1 MSYSFTDS
9 QNQQPIKDNDNNS
22 LLDILQSTGRT
33 IARTPINL
41 LALASGIPGDIA
53 SLVNRYVAAPIAQEI
68 TGQTA
73 LPYEQTSLS
82 QFLPTSRQEKEA
94 LTPEFLKPQNESE
107 QLTDEIVENA
117 VLLFSPV
124 KGKLPNSTIIKP
136 LAISIGSTL
145 AGELVKDITG
155 GDLEKA
161 SKAKLGTMFLA
172 TIANKANANKFVS
185 ALYKEA
191 EALLPQGTRVNATN
205 LSKNL
210 DNLINKVS
218 KGTKA
223 ASEQFVINEANAVK
237 NKIQNGTISIE
248 EAIASKRS
256 LGEKLNDFLYQSP
269 DRKARARAR
278 KLATQINVDLNNLIK
293 SYGNQNKE
301 FGRIFANAE
310 EAYGAIQQSNFIT
323 RLVGKNLKYNPATS
337 GLVNILTGGL
347 GTAASSALL
356 PYQATKLLYRITKS
370 PTLRKYYTK
379 TLGSAVKD
387 NAIQFNRDLEKLDK
401 AIQQDQSKDTYQFIN

>member
-9 QNQQPIKDNDNNS
+9 QNQQPLKDNDNNS

-41 LALASGIPGDIA
+41 LALASGIPGDVA
-53 SLVNRYVAAPIAQEI
+53 SLINRYVASPIAQEI
-68 TGQTA
+68 TGQPT
-73 LPYEQTSLS
+73 LPYEETTLS

-94 LTPEFLKPQNESE
+94 LTPEFLKPQSNSE
-107 QLTDEIVENA
+107 ELTDEILENA
-117 VLLFSPV
+117 VLLFSPI
-124 KGKLPNSTIIKP
+124 KGKLPNSAIIKP
-136 LAISIGSTL
+136 LAISVGSTL

-185 ALYKEA
+185 ALYREA
-191 EALLPQGTRVNATN
+191 EALLPQGIRVNATN
-205 LSKNL
+205 LSNNL
-210 DNLINKVS
+210 DNLIQKLS
-218 KGTKA
+218 LGTKA
-223 ASEQFVINEANAVK
+223 ASEQFVINEANAIK
-237 NKIQNGTISIE
+237 NKITNGTISIE

-256 LGEKLNDFLYQSP
+256 LNEKLNDFLYQSS
-269 DRKARARAR
+269 DKKAQARAR
-278 KLATQINVDLNNLIK
+278 KLATQINSELKDIIN

-301 FGRIFANAE
+301 FGIAFSNAE
-310 EAYGAIQQSNFIT
+310 QAHGTIQQSNFIS
-323 RLVGKNLKYNPATS
+323 RLVGKNLKYNPVTS

-347 GTAASSALL
+347 GTAASSALV
-356 PYQATKLLYRITKS
+356 PYQASKLLYRVLKS
-370 PTLRKYYTK
+370 PPLRKYYAK
-379 TLGSAVKD
+379 TIGSAAKD

-401 AIQQDQSKDTYQFIN
+401 AIQKDQSKDTYEFIN